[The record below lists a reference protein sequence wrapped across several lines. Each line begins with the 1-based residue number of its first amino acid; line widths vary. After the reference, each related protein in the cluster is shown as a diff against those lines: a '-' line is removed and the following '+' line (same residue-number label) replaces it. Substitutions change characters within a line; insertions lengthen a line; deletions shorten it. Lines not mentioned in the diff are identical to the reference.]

1 MRRRP
6 ISIKLILIIVVA
18 FLFLTTKVAFSSFRL
33 WHKASSGIKDIK
45 IKSISFDKDNPLFGY
60 VGSDR
65 AIYKTEDAGKYW
77 KEVLGIR
84 GHDTGVNFL
93 LIDPFDSKVVYA
105 ATENGLYRSNNKGK
119 SWQKVF
125 RGKNAQQRNC
135 LSVSLNKEDIYLG
148 TKSGLFIS
156 RDKGRAWFRHS
167 GEVANLEIAS
177 IALLDNLVF
186 LATSDGVFRSED
198 LGENF
203 KKVYSVFGHEENSE
217 DETDDNDDE
226 NGISKIR
233 QIIFNGLNNKK
244 IYLASD
250 EGVFISLDDTKS
262 WQRLPAAGLISSSIN
277 SIQFINSR
285 LFAATD
291 KGVFEFD
298 GSSWHQIYQGL
309 IAKRI
314 NFLCRDAKG
323 NLWAATDKGAY
334 KIDFHIGNLE
344 ANDKIITTKRLIDNF
359 KDEPSVRQIQ
369 QRAIKYAE
377 VHPEKI
383 SGWRRSAM
391 LAAFMPTLSLSYD
404 KNVYGSGSTNTA
416 DSTEPKRYG
425 TAYVGPRDWGIDLS
439 WNLSELLWNPDQTSI
454 DSRSKLMV
462 ELRDD
467 ILDEVT
473 RLYFERRRLQ
483 IEGLLTPPSDT
494 QAMVERD
501 LRIDELTASIDAFT
515 GGYLSR
521 MIEEND

>member
-1 MRRRP
+1 MMRREQ
-6 ISIKLILIIVVA
+6 IFIVLIVVVILA
-18 FLFLTTKVAFSSFRL
+18 FLFLTAKVAFSSFGL
-33 WHKASSGIKDIK
+33 WHKESSGIKDIK
-45 IKSISFDKDNPLFGY
+45 IESIYFDENNPLLGY
-60 VGSDR
+60 IGSDR
-65 AIYKTEDAGKYW
+65 AVYKTENGGKYW
-77 KEVLGIR
+77 KEILGIR
-84 GHDTGVNFL
+84 GQNTTVNFL
-93 LIDPFDSKVVYA
+93 LIDPFDSKIVYA
-105 ATENGLYRSNNKGK
+105 ATENGLYRSSNKGK

-125 RGKNAQQRNC
+125 KGKNAQQRNC
-135 LSVSLNKEDIYLG
+135 LSVSLNKDDIYLG

-156 RDKGRAWFRHS
+156 RDKGRTWFKHS
-167 GEVANLEIAS
+167 GRVANLEIAS

-203 KKVYSVFGHEENSE
+203 KKVYSVFGHGGNNDEEADDNEEENG
-217 DETDDNDDE
+217 T
-226 NGISKIR
+226 SKIR
-233 QIIFNGLNNKK
+233 QIIFDGLSNKK

-250 EGVFISLDDTKS
+250 EGVFTSSDDAKN

-404 KNVYGSGSTNTA
+404 KNVYGSGSTKTNSDPNT
-416 DSTEPKRYG
+416 YG
-425 TAYVGPRDWGIDLS
+425 TAMVGPRDWGIGLS
-439 WNLSELLWNPDQTSI
+439 WNLSELVWNPDQTSI

-483 IEGLLTPPSDT
+483 VEFLFTPPSNEK
-494 QAMVERD
+494 ERIEKD
-501 LRIDELTASIDAFT
+501 LRIDELTASIDALT

-521 MIEEND
+521 MVEEND